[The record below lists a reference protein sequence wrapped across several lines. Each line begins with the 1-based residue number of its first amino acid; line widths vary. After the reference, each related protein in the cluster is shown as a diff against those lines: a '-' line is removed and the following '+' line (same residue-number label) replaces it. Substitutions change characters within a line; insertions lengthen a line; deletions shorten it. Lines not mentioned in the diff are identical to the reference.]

1 MDRKIETWK
10 QKGRK
15 AQVGKLGKKIRSGLA
30 RNFQNAKIMRARNI
44 QKCAIAVRQ
53 KVSQFAENIAL
64 G

>member
-30 RNFQNAKIMRARNI
+30 RNFQNAKTSSSLHDLPRVFFRALNF
-44 QKCAIAVRQ
+44 
-53 KVSQFAENIAL
+53 VSSQL
-64 G
+64 SVLK